1 VLSPSSLLLAFV
13 AAAIVRVVFC
23 LGNFLDC
30 DFVFPSCHIA
40 AELRGGLAESR
51 FSSPRL

>member
-1 VLSPSSLLLAFV
+1 VLSLLLLLLLAS
-13 AAAIVRVVFC
+13 VVFC